1 MTAALAATAVSKR
14 VILPSGELLRL
25 VDQVDLEVM
34 PGTSLAVMGRSGS
47 GKSTLLALCGL
58 LSAPDE
64 GQIAIGG
71 IDTCHLADREKA
83 RLRNSHIGFVFQGY
97 SLVPHMT
104 AAENVELPLLQGG
117 RMGRRERLGLV
128 RAAMDLVGIGHRAS
142 SSPRQLSGG
151 EQQRTAIA
159 RALVR
164 SPALIVADEPTGAL
178 DTDTADTVLGVL
190 TQAALERGAALIL
203 ATHDVQVACRADQIL
218 HLRAGRLDDLG
229 QAA

>member
-1 MTAALAATAVSKR
+1 MTPALAAVAVSKS
-14 VILPSGELLRL
+14 VTLPSGGLLRL

-97 SLVPHMT
+97 SLVP
-104 AAENVELPLLQGG
+104 EE
-117 RMGRRERLGLV
+117 
-128 RAAMDLVGIGHRAS
+128 AS
-142 SSPRQLSGG
+142 PQARWRPNPR
-151 EQQRTAIA
+151 
-159 RALVR
+159 
-164 SPALIVADEPTGAL
+164 
-178 DTDTADTVLGVL
+178 
-190 TQAALERGAALIL
+190 
-203 ATHDVQVACRADQIL
+203 
-218 HLRAGRLDDLG
+218 
-229 QAA
+229 